1 MSGSILHTISSNC
14 DNGVIIS
21 KDISQITDNTSN
33 ELISTKLD
41 IEFNTTINMNSR
53 EISYDTNITTYNMPS
68 RSPIYTYRKE
78 IYNITFEKNII
89 LNSKISE
96 NIYELATSCVKRK
109 GTIRLLNEDM
119 IDFWNS
125 TNITNL
131 IYNNDVLNYIVD
143 EDKLDTVGIKR
154 LNLNIMKCNNN
165 IPISITDDIITVIES
180 CSKDNIFIQL
190 QITNNIIKNMIRV
203 ADNHTNMGANAKV
216 YIIKFYLYFDMEV
229 VDKFPISYPQR
240 DMKMN
245 SQQLNSYPIEINYY
259 INYNGDFIT
268 DLRNKKYNNIYII
281 F

>member
-1 MSGSILHTISSNC
+1 
-14 DNGVIIS
+14 
-21 KDISQITDNTSN
+21 
-33 ELISTKLD
+33 
-41 IEFNTTINMNSR
+41 MNSR
-53 EISYDTNITTYNMPS
+53 EISYDTNITTYNMPR

-125 TNITNL
+125 SNITNL

-165 IPISITDDIITVIES
+165 IPISIM
-180 CSKDNIFIQL
+180 
-190 QITNNIIKNMIRV
+190 MI
-203 ADNHTNMGANAKV
+203 
-216 YIIKFYLYFDMEV
+216 
-229 VDKFPISYPQR
+229 
-240 DMKMN
+240 
-245 SQQLNSYPIEINYY
+245 
-259 INYNGDFIT
+259 
-268 DLRNKKYNNIYII
+268 
-281 F
+281 